1 MKFTIVH
8 TENLEY
14 RFEYEADTP
23 EQAMQ
28 MYEYDVCDGVIDF
41 DRPYAEDAED
51 HVVPAA
57 ALAKET
63 VF

>member
-8 TENLEY
+8 TESLEY
-14 RFEYEADTP
+14 RFDYEADTP

-28 MYEYDVCDGVIDF
+28 MYEHDVCDGVIDF

-51 HVVPAA
+51 HVVPSEE
-57 ALAKET
+57 LEE
-63 VF
+63 

>member
-8 TENLEY
+8 TESLEY

-28 MYEYDVCDGVIDF
+28 MYDDDVCDGVIDF
-41 DRPYAEDAED
+41 DRPYTEDAED
-51 HVVPAA
+51 HVVPSEE
-57 ALAKET
+57 LEE
-63 VF
+63 